1 MKREERKGSNKIL
14 CVIVVLLLATIAI
27 LLWLLFRPQ
36 PEPAKIPTGNVDVFD
51 IRIGCLCGRKNNDDN
66 KGNESGDD
74 DDAGCGGDADGFYP
88 NVSPGKNSQ
97 KGNSEKTINGDT
109 NTDVDRAG
117 IVYVDDKNG
126 WYVYQKSLEIF
137 NNAAFEYT
145 NKIAPGVSNSYDFKV
160 HNETSNKIQ
169 YNIEFSEESE
179 YFVNMKYRLKRAG
192 AYVVGSETE
201 WVSAEQLSTS
211 MKQLAI
217 DGVDAYTL
225 DWMWPYEDGK
235 DGQDTKAGENMR
247 SEYHLGIKVNFEEV

>member
-1 MKREERKGSNKIL
+1 MKKEERKGSNKIL
-14 CVIVVLLLATIAI
+14 CVIVVLLLAAIAI
-27 LLWLLFRPQ
+27 LLWLLFGPQ

-51 IRIGCLCGRKNNDDN
+51 IRIGCLCGRKDNDDN
-66 KGNESGDD
+66 KGGDGD
-74 DDAGCGGDADGFYP
+74 DDAGCNGDADGFYP

-109 NTDVDRAG
+109 DTDVDRAG

-179 YFVNMKYRLKRAG
+179 YAVNMKYRLRRAG
-192 AYVVGSETE
+192 AYVVGGETE
-201 WVSAEQLSTS
+201 WVSAKQLSTS

-235 DGQDTKAGENMR
+235 DGQDTKAGENME

>member
-1 MKREERKGSNKIL
+1 MKKEERKGSNKIL

-51 IRIGCLCGRKNNDDN
+51 IRIGCLCGRKDDDN
-66 KGNESGDD
+66 NKGGDGDD
-74 DDAGCGGDADGFYP
+74 DSGCDGDADGFYP

-109 NTDVDRAG
+109 DTDVDRAG

-179 YFVNMKYRLKRAG
+179 YVVNMKYRLKRAG

-211 MKQLAI
+211 MKQLTI

-235 DGQDTKAGENMR
+235 DSQDTKAGENMR

>member
-1 MKREERKGSNKIL
+1 M
-14 CVIVVLLLATIAI
+14 
-27 LLWLLFRPQ
+27 
-36 PEPAKIPTGNVDVFD
+36 D
-51 IRIGCLCGRKNNDDN
+51 
-66 KGNESGDD
+66 
-74 DDAGCGGDADGFYP
+74 GDADGFYP

-97 KGNSEKTINGDT
+97 KENSEKTINGDT
-109 NTDVDRAG
+109 DTDVDRAG
-117 IVYVDDKNG
+117 VVYVDDKNG

-179 YFVNMKYRLKRAG
+179 YVVNMKYRLKRAG

-235 DGQDTKAGENMR
+235 DSQDTKAGENMR

>member
-1 MKREERKGSNKIL
+1 MKKEERKGSNKIM
-14 CVIVVLLLATIAI
+14 CVIVVLLLAAIAI

-51 IRIGCLCGRKNNDDN
+51 IRIGCLCGRKDNDDN
-66 KGNESGDD
+66 KGGDGD
-74 DDAGCGGDADGFYP
+74 DDAGCDGGADGFYP

-109 NTDVDRAG
+109 DTDVDRAG

-126 WYVYQKSLEIF
+126 RYVYQKSLEIF

-179 YFVNMKYRLKRAG
+179 YAVNMRYRLKRAG

-225 DWMWPYEDGK
+225 DWMWPYEGGK

>member
-1 MKREERKGSNKIL
+1 MKKEERKGSNKIL
-14 CVIVVLLLATIAI
+14 YVIVVLLLAAIAI

-51 IRIGCLCGRKNNDDN
+51 IRIGCLCGRKDNDDN
-66 KGNESGDD
+66 KGGDGD
-74 DDAGCGGDADGFYP
+74 DDAGCNGDADGFYP

-97 KGNSEKTINGDT
+97 KGNSEKMINGDT
-109 NTDVDRAG
+109 DTDVDRAG

-179 YFVNMKYRLKRAG
+179 YAVNMKYRLKRAG

-201 WVSAEQLSTS
+201 WVSAGQLSTS

-235 DGQDTKAGENMR
+235 DGQDTKAGENME

>member
-1 MKREERKGSNKIL
+1 MKKEERKGSNKIL
-14 CVIVVLLLATIAI
+14 CVIVVLLLAAIAI
-27 LLWLLFRPQ
+27 LLWLLFGPQ

-51 IRIGCLCGRKNNDDN
+51 IRIGCLCGRKDNDDN
-66 KGNESGDD
+66 KGGDGD
-74 DDAGCGGDADGFYP
+74 DDAGCNGDADGFYP

-97 KGNSEKTINGDT
+97 KENSEKTINGDT
-109 NTDVDRAG
+109 DTDVDRAG
-117 IVYVDDKNG
+117 VVYVDDKNG

-179 YFVNMKYRLKRAG
+179 YVVNMKYRLKRAG

-235 DGQDTKAGENMR
+235 DSQDTKAGENMR